1 MQKSEMS
8 SPPVLAGSA
17 ERCFCQRDDLRDGD
31 TGFAS
36 LAEAGRHWVNLCLNP
51 AAGGTAE
58 NVILSGLC
66 KVQR

>member
-8 SPPVLAGSA
+8 SPPVFAGSA

-51 AAGGTAE
+51 AAGGTA
-58 NVILSGLC
+58 
-66 KVQR
+66 